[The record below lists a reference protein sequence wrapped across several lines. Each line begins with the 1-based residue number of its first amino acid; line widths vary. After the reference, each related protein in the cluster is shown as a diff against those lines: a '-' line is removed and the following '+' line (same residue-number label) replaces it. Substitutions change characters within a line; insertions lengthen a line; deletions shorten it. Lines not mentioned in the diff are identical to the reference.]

1 MSELTN
7 CKFCKQTVA
16 INAQTCPH
24 CGGIDPVEHK
34 KIPWSILVVL
44 IILAVSIKACWS
56 AN

>member
-34 KIPWSILVVL
+34 KNTLVDFSGSYHFGSKHQGVL
-44 IILAVSIKACWS
+44 VC
-56 AN
+56 